1 MKTVIIGAGASGLAC
16 AIRLKQ
22 NIPSARVTVLERLET
37 PGKKILATGN
47 GRCNITNKNAIGY
60 KTAAAFFEDLG
71 LMLRSEEGGRV
82 YPYSQK
88 AETVLA
94 VLLDKCN
101 ELGIKIITECTAKKI
116 LPNLTVLTDRGA
128 FEADFTAVCCGGKA
142 QSALGS
148 NGSGYALLK
157 DLGHSV
163 TPLCPALV
171 QLKSSSRH
179 TRAISGT
186 RAKCRIALELDGNIV
201 CEETGEV
208 LFTDYGL
215 SGIAVMNISQAAA
228 KNFAKK
234 EPQKCIAVLDLVP
247 EIEEKELLNHIKKF
261 GNLKGVLGTKLAA
274 IIEKQA
280 GGDFAKQAH
289 TAKNWRLII
298 TGTKGYETAQIT
310 CGGIPESE
318 LDGCKSKLVPGLYI
332 CGEIANR
339 QFPCGGFN
347 LDNAWCDGIAAAD
360 DIAAEYSAK
369 RK

>member
-60 KTAAAFFEDLG
+60 KTAAAFFEGLG
-71 LMLRSEEGGRV
+71 L
-82 YPYSQK
+82 
-88 AETVLA
+88 
-94 VLLDKCN
+94 LLDKCT
-101 ELGIKIITECTAKKI
+101 ELGIKIITDCTAKKI

-201 CEETGEV
+201 GE
-208 LFTDYGL
+208 
-215 SGIAVMNISQAAA
+215 
-228 KNFAKK
+228 
-234 EPQKCIAVLDLVP
+234 
-247 EIEEKELLNHIKKF
+247 
-261 GNLKGVLGTKLAA
+261 
-274 IIEKQA
+274 
-280 GGDFAKQAH
+280 
-289 TAKNWRLII
+289 
-298 TGTKGYETAQIT
+298 
-310 CGGIPESE
+310 
-318 LDGCKSKLVPGLYI
+318 
-332 CGEIANR
+332 
-339 QFPCGGFN
+339 
-347 LDNAWCDGIAAAD
+347 
-360 DIAAEYSAK
+360 
-369 RK
+369 

>member
-1 MKTVIIGAGASGLAC
+1 MHG
-16 AIRLKQ
+16 
-22 NIPSARVTVLERLET
+22 
-37 PGKKILATGN
+37 
-47 GRCNITNKNAIGY
+47 
-60 KTAAAFFEDLG
+60 
-71 LMLRSEEGGRV
+71 
-82 YPYSQK
+82 
-88 AETVLA
+88 
-94 VLLDKCN
+94 
-101 ELGIKIITECTAKKI
+101 KKI

-234 EPQKCIAVLDLVP
+234 SR
-247 EIEEKELLNHIKKF
+247 
-261 GNLKGVLGTKLAA
+261 
-274 IIEKQA
+274 
-280 GGDFAKQAH
+280 
-289 TAKNWRLII
+289 KNALPCLIL
-298 TGTKGYETAQIT
+298 
-310 CGGIPESE
+310 CR
-318 LDGCKSKLVPGLYI
+318 KSKKKS
-332 CGEIANR
+332 
-339 QFPCGGFN
+339 F
-347 LDNAWCDGIAAAD
+347 
-360 DIAAEYSAK
+360 
-369 RK
+369 